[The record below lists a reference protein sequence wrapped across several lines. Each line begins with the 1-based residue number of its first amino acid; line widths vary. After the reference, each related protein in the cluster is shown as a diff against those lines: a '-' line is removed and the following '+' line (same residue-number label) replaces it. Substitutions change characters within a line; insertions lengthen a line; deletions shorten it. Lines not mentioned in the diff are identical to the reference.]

1 MKVKLIHY
9 VVLACIFLLSSSLAF
24 AQDSEVVGR
33 AVTRQDWVNFM
44 PVFVGAI
51 LVVIIV
57 DAFFLVPIFRK
68 NDNPQK
74 DEA

>member
-9 VVLACIFLLSSSLAF
+9 VVLACIFLLSSSRLAF

-68 NDNPQK
+68 NDK
-74 DEA
+74 

>member
-33 AVTRQDWVNFM
+33 SVTRQDWVNFM